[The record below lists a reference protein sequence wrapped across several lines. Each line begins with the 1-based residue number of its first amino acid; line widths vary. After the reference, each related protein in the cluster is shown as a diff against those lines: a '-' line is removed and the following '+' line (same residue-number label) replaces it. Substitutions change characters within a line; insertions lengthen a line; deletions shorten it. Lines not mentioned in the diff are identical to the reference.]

1 VTNPVLIKKRGMGAD
16 KLPTITLEI
25 IVYRLTPMGEQRASL
40 STFTPSDFF
49 TKTEGSSGDFFGG
62 FLPSLAVGWL
72 GAALKKSNCHIYH
85 VT

>member
-1 VTNPVLIKKRGMGAD
+1 MRGAGD

-25 IVYRLTPMGEQRASL
+25 IVYRLTPWGEQRASL

-62 FLPSLAVGWL
+62 LLPFLAVEWL

>member
-1 VTNPVLIKKRGMGAD
+1 MGRGAD
-16 KLPTITLEI
+16 KSPTINLKI
-25 IVYRLTPMGEQRASL
+25 IVYRLTPWGEQRASL

-62 FLPSLAVGWL
+62 FLPSLAVEWL